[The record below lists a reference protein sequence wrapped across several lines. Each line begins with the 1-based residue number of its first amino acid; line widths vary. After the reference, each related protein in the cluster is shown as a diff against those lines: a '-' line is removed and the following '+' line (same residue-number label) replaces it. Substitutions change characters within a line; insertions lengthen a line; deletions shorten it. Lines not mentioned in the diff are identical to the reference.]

1 MHEMSLAEGIVQ
13 LVVDAA
19 RADGCTRVKAVWLEI
34 GQLAAVEKEA
44 LRFCFDAVT
53 CDSIAEGARLEIVE
67 TPGQGWCKKCDKNVM
82 IAALYEP
89 CPACG
94 SYNLQVTSGNEMR
107 VKELEV
113 E

>member
-13 LVVDAA
+13 LVEDTV
-19 RADGCTRVKAVWLEI
+19 RADGCTKVKAVWLEI

-53 CDSIAEGARLEIVE
+53 RDTVAEGARLEIVDM
-67 TPGQGWCKKCDKNVM
+67 PGQGRCVQCAANVSVT
-82 IAALYEP
+82 ALYEA
-89 CPACG
+89 CPVCG
-94 SYNLQVTSGNEMR
+94 GYQVQVTGGNEMR